1 MSRKYVNGCNETE
14 SECYAHG
21 LAIEEV
27 EGGGSQT
34 SQPEEGSGDI
44 LYIVYG
50 LSFENRLRPAG
61 KGRTGL
67 YGDSGVR
74 CGKTFA
80 KKLKNVKVLYVR
92 LIGFCRG
99 FVAGTGFSQI

>member
-1 MSRKYVNGCNETE
+1 MSRKYANGCNETE

-21 LAIEEV
+21 LAIEEL

-34 SQPEEGSGDI
+34 SQPEEGSGEI

-50 LSFENRLRPAG
+50 LFFENRLRPAG

-67 YGDSGVR
+67 YVDSGVR
-74 CGKTFA
+74 CGQTFA
-80 KKLKNVKVLYVR
+80 KKLKNVKVLDVR